1 MSEEKNYI
9 LAEADYVVGM
19 KYKDIAAKYGVSI
32 NTVKSWKKRY
42 AWSRD
47 KKTECIQKGCTQNK
61 KGAHK
66 KEAVA
71 EDVSQVAIND
81 ELTDQQQL
89 FCLYQSRMFNYTKA
103 YMKAYPGC
111 TYASAAVLG
120 SRLMKNPAI
129 RKEIEQLKQNHMNRE
144 LLKQEDIFQKF
155 MDIAFADVTDYVSFG
170 RENIQVMGAFG
181 PIMVENKETGEK
193 EVNTVKFK
201 QSEKVDG
208 TLITEVKQ
216 GKDGASIKLVDKMKA
231 LQWIADHM
239 DMATAEQKAK
249 IEQIN
254 ARTEQIRNN
263 DNDDGEDGVVIVNDA
278 PKDIG
283 YSDTEIPSDI
293 QQQDN

>member
-1 MSEEKNYI
+1 MNEEKNYI
-9 LAEADYVVGM
+9 LAESDYVAGM

-71 EDVSQVAIND
+71 EDVSQVVIND

-120 SRLMKNPAI
+120 SRLMKNPVI

-144 LLKQEDIFQKF
+144 LLKQEDIFQKY
-155 MDIAFADVTDYVSFG
+155 MDIAFADMNDFMSFGQEEIETDY
-170 RENIQVMGAFG
+170 G
-181 PIMVENKETGEK
+181 PRMVNSVRLKESD
-193 EVNTVKFK
+193 
-201 QSEKVDG
+201 QVDG

-216 GKDGASIKLVDKMKA
+216 GRDGVSVKLADRMKA
-231 LQWIADHM
+231 IDWLADHM
-239 DMATAEQKAK
+239 DIATAEQKAK
-249 IEQIN
+249 IEQIR
-254 ARTEQIRNN
+254 AKTAIMSGTSEEETE
-263 DNDDGEDGVVIVNDA
+263 DDGFIEALKGEVADVW
-278 PKDIG
+278 
-283 YSDTEIPSDI
+283 EEE
-293 QQQDN
+293 

>member
-1 MSEEKNYI
+1 MNEEKNYI
-9 LAEADYVVGM
+9 LAESDYVAGM
-19 KYKDIAAKYGVSI
+19 KYKDIAAKYEVSI

-42 AWSRD
+42 AWSRN
-47 KKTECIQKGCTQNK
+47 KKTGCIQKGCTQNK

-71 EDVSQVAIND
+71 EDVSQVIIND
-81 ELTDQQQL
+81 ELTDQQKL

-120 SRLMKNPAI
+120 SRLMKNQLI
-129 RKEIEQLKQNHMNRE
+129 RKTIEQLKQNHMNRE
-144 LLKQEDIFQKF
+144 MLKQEDIFQKY
-155 MDIAFADVTDYVSFG
+155 MDIAFADMNDFMSFGQEEIETDY
-170 RENIQVMGAFG
+170 G
-181 PIMVENKETGEK
+181 PRMVNSVRLKESD
-193 EVNTVKFK
+193 
-201 QSEKVDG
+201 QVDG

-216 GKDGASIKLVDKMKA
+216 GRDGVSVKLADRMKA
-231 LQWIADHM
+231 IDWLADHM
-239 DMATAEQKAK
+239 DIATAEQKAK
-249 IEQIN
+249 IEQIR
-254 ARTEQIRNN
+254 AKTEQIRNN

>member
-1 MSEEKNYI
+1 M
-9 LAEADYVVGM
+9 AESDYVAGM
-19 KYKDIAAKYGVSI
+19 KYKDIAAKYGVSM

-42 AWSRD
+42 AWSRN
-47 KKTECIQKGCTQNK
+47 KKTGCIQKGCTQNK

-71 EDVSQVAIND
+71 EDVSQVVIND

-120 SRLMKNPAI
+120 SRLMKNQLI
-129 RKEIEQLKQNHMNRE
+129 RETIEQLKQNHMNRE
-144 LLKQEDIFQKF
+144 MLKQEDIFQKY
-155 MDIAFADVTDYVSFG
+155 MDIAFADMNDFMSFGQEEIETDY
-170 RENIQVMGAFG
+170 G
-181 PIMVENKETGEK
+181 PRMVNSVRLKESD
-193 EVNTVKFK
+193 
-201 QSEKVDG
+201 QVDG

-216 GKDGASIKLVDKMKA
+216 GRDGVSVKLADRMKA
-231 LQWIADHM
+231 IDWLADHM
-239 DMATAEQKAK
+239 DIATAEQKAK
-249 IEQIN
+249 IEQIR
-254 ARTEQIRNN
+254 AKTEQIRNN

>member
-1 MSEEKNYI
+1 MNEEKNYI
-9 LAEADYVVGM
+9 LAESDYVAGM

-47 KKTECIQKGCTQNK
+47 KKTGCIKKGCTQNK

-71 EDVSQVAIND
+71 EDVSRVAIND

-120 SRLMKNPAI
+120 SRLMKNPVI

-144 LLKQEDIFQKF
+144 MLKQEDIFQKY
-155 MDIAFADVTDYVSFG
+155 MDIAFADMNDYISFGQEEIDTDY
-170 RENIQVMGAFG
+170 G
-181 PIMVENKETGEK
+181 PKKVNSVRLKESK
-193 EVNTVKFK
+193 DI
-201 QSEKVDG
+201 DG

-216 GKDGASIKLVDKMKA
+216 GRDGVSVKLADRMKA
-231 LQWIADHM
+231 IDWLADHM
-239 DMATAEQKAK
+239 DIATAEQKAK
-249 IEQIN
+249 IEQIR
-254 ARTEQIRNN
+254 AKTAIMSGTSEEETE
-263 DNDDGEDGVVIVNDA
+263 DDGFIEALKGEVADVW
-278 PKDIG
+278 
-283 YSDTEIPSDI
+283 EEE
-293 QQQDN
+293 

>member
-1 MSEEKNYI
+1 M
-9 LAEADYVVGM
+9 AESDYVAGM
-19 KYKDIAAKYGVSI
+19 KYKDIAAKYGVSM

-42 AWSRD
+42 AWSRN
-47 KKTECIQKGCTQNK
+47 KKTGCIQKGCTQNK

-71 EDVSQVAIND
+71 EDVSQVVIND

-120 SRLMKNPAI
+120 SRLMKNQLI
-129 RKEIEQLKQNHMNRE
+129 RETIEQLKQNHMNRE
-144 LLKQEDIFQKF
+144 MLKQEDIFQKY
-155 MDIAFADVTDYVSFG
+155 MDIAFADMNDFMSFGQEEIETDY
-170 RENIQVMGAFG
+170 G
-181 PIMVENKETGEK
+181 PRMVNSVRLKESD
-193 EVNTVKFK
+193 
-201 QSEKVDG
+201 QVDG

-216 GKDGASIKLVDKMKA
+216 GRDGVSVKLADRMKA
-231 LQWIADHM
+231 IDWLADHM
-239 DMATAEQKAK
+239 DIATAEQKAK
-249 IEQIN
+249 IEQIR
-254 ARTEQIRNN
+254 AKTEQIRNN

-283 YSDTEIPSDI
+283 YSDTEISSDI
-293 QQQDN
+293 QQQNN

>member
-1 MSEEKNYI
+1 MNEEKNYI
-9 LAEADYVVGM
+9 LAESDYVAGM

-32 NTVKSWKKRY
+32 NTVKSWKKRH
-42 AWSRD
+42 AWSRN
-47 KKTECIQKGCTQNK
+47 KKTKSTQKGCTQNK

-71 EDVSQVAIND
+71 EDVSQVVIND

-120 SRLMKNPAI
+120 SRLMKNQVI

-144 LLKQEDIFQKF
+144 MLKQEDIFQKY
-155 MDIAFADVTDYVSFG
+155 MDIAFADMNDFMSFGQEEIETDY
-170 RENIQVMGAFG
+170 G
-181 PIMVENKETGEK
+181 PRMVNSVRLKESD
-193 EVNTVKFK
+193 
-201 QSEKVDG
+201 QVDG

-216 GKDGASIKLVDKMKA
+216 GRDGVSVKLADRMKA
-231 LQWIADHM
+231 IDWLADHM
-239 DMATAEQKAK
+239 DIATAEQKAK
-249 IEQIN
+249 IEQIR
-254 ARTEQIRNN
+254 AKTEQIRNN

-283 YSDTEIPSDI
+283 YSDTEISSDI
-293 QQQDN
+293 QQQNN

>member
-1 MSEEKNYI
+1 MNEEKNYI
-9 LAEADYVVGM
+9 LAESDYVAGM

-47 KKTECIQKGCTQNK
+47 KKTGCIKKGCTQNK

-71 EDVSQVAIND
+71 EDVSRVAIND

-120 SRLMKNPAI
+120 SRLMKNQLI
-129 RKEIEQLKQNHMNRE
+129 RETIEQLKQNHMNRE
-144 LLKQEDIFQKF
+144 MLKQEDIFQKY
-155 MDIAFADVTDYVSFG
+155 MDIAFADMNDFMSFGQEEIETDY
-170 RENIQVMGAFG
+170 G
-181 PIMVENKETGEK
+181 PRMVNSVRLKESD
-193 EVNTVKFK
+193 
-201 QSEKVDG
+201 QVDG

-216 GKDGASIKLVDKMKA
+216 GRDGVSVKLADRMKA
-231 LQWIADHM
+231 IDWLADHM
-239 DMATAEQKAK
+239 DIATAEQKAK
-249 IEQIN
+249 IEQIR
-254 ARTEQIRNN
+254 AKTAIMSGTSEEETE
-263 DNDDGEDGVVIVNDA
+263 DDGFIEALKGEVADVW
-278 PKDIG
+278 
-283 YSDTEIPSDI
+283 EEE
-293 QQQDN
+293 

>member
-1 MSEEKNYI
+1 LNEEKNYI
-9 LAEADYVVGM
+9 LAESDYVAGM
-19 KYKDIAAKYGVSI
+19 KYKDIAAKYGVSM

-42 AWSRD
+42 AWSRN
-47 KKTECIQKGCTQNK
+47 KKTGCIQKGCTQNK

-71 EDVSQVAIND
+71 EDVSQVVIND

-120 SRLMKNPAI
+120 SRLMKNQLI
-129 RKEIEQLKQNHMNRE
+129 RETIEQLKQNHMNRE
-144 LLKQEDIFQKF
+144 MLKQEDIFQKY
-155 MDIAFADVTDYVSFG
+155 MDIAFADMNDFMSFGQEEIETDY
-170 RENIQVMGAFG
+170 G
-181 PIMVENKETGEK
+181 PRMVNSVRLKESD
-193 EVNTVKFK
+193 
-201 QSEKVDG
+201 QVDG

-216 GKDGASIKLVDKMKA
+216 GRDGVSVKLADRMKA
-231 LQWIADHM
+231 IDWLADHM
-239 DMATAEQKAK
+239 DIATAEQKAK
-249 IEQIN
+249 IEQIR
-254 ARTEQIRNN
+254 AKTEQIRNN

-283 YSDTEIPSDI
+283 YSDTEISSDI
-293 QQQDN
+293 QQQNN

>member
-1 MSEEKNYI
+1 MNEEKNYI
-9 LAEADYVVGM
+9 LAESDYVAGM

-42 AWSRD
+42 AWSRN
-47 KKTECIQKGCTQNK
+47 KKTGCIQKGCTQNK

-71 EDVSQVAIND
+71 EDVSQVVIND

-120 SRLMKNPAI
+120 SRLMKNPVI

-144 LLKQEDIFQKF
+144 LLKQEDIFQKY

-170 RENIQVMGAFG
+170 QEEIETDYG
-181 PIMVENKETGEK
+181 PRMVNSVRLKE
-193 EVNTVKFK
+193 
-201 QSEKVDG
+201 SDKVDG

-216 GKDGASIKLVDKMKA
+216 GRDGVSVKLADRMKA
-231 LQWIADHM
+231 IDWLADHM
-239 DMATAEQKAK
+239 DIATAEQKAK
-249 IEQIN
+249 IEQIR
-254 ARTEQIRNN
+254 AKTAIMSGTSEEETE
-263 DNDDGEDGVVIVNDA
+263 DDGFIEALKGEVADVW
-278 PKDIG
+278 
-283 YSDTEIPSDI
+283 EEE
-293 QQQDN
+293 

>member
-1 MSEEKNYI
+1 MNEEKNYI
-9 LAEADYVVGM
+9 LAESDYVTGM
-19 KYKDIAAKYGVSI
+19 KYKDIAAKYGVSM

-42 AWSRD
+42 AWSRN
-47 KKTECIQKGCTQNK
+47 KKTGCIQKGCTQNK

-71 EDVSQVAIND
+71 EDVSQVVIND

-120 SRLMKNPAI
+120 SRLMKNPVI

-144 LLKQEDIFQKF
+144 LLKQEDIFQKY
-155 MDIAFADVTDYVSFG
+155 MDIAFADMNDFISFGQEEIETDY
-170 RENIQVMGAFG
+170 G
-181 PIMVENKETGEK
+181 PRMVNSVRLKESD
-193 EVNTVKFK
+193 
-201 QSEKVDG
+201 QVDG

-216 GKDGASIKLVDKMKA
+216 GRDGVSVKLADRMKA
-231 LQWIADHM
+231 IDWLADHM
-239 DMATAEQKAK
+239 DIATAEQKAK
-249 IEQIN
+249 IEQIR
-254 ARTEQIRNN
+254 AKTEQIRNN

>member
-47 KKTECIQKGCTQNK
+47 KKTGCIQKGCTQNK

-71 EDVSQVAIND
+71 EDVSQVVIND

-120 SRLMKNPAI
+120 SRLMKNPVI

-144 LLKQEDIFQKF
+144 LLKQEDIFQKY
-155 MDIAFADVTDYVSFG
+155 MDIAFADMNDFMSFGQEEIETDY
-170 RENIQVMGAFG
+170 G
-181 PIMVENKETGEK
+181 PRMVNSVRLKESD
-193 EVNTVKFK
+193 
-201 QSEKVDG
+201 QVDG

-216 GKDGASIKLVDKMKA
+216 GRDGVSVKLADRMKA
-231 LQWIADHM
+231 IDWLADHM
-239 DMATAEQKAK
+239 DIATAEQKAK
-249 IEQIN
+249 IEQIR
-254 ARTEQIRNN
+254 AKTAIMSGTSEEETE
-263 DNDDGEDGVVIVNDA
+263 DDGFIEALKGEVADVW
-278 PKDIG
+278 
-283 YSDTEIPSDI
+283 EEE
-293 QQQDN
+293 

>member
-1 MSEEKNYI
+1 MNEEKNYI
-9 LAEADYVVGM
+9 LAESDYVAGM

-42 AWSRD
+42 AWSRN

-71 EDVSQVAIND
+71 EDVSQVVIND

-120 SRLMKNPAI
+120 SRLMKNQLI
-129 RKEIEQLKQNHMNRE
+129 RKTIEQLKQNHMNRE
-144 LLKQEDIFQKF
+144 MLKQEDIFQKY
-155 MDIAFADVTDYVSFG
+155 MDIAFADMNDFMSFGQEEIETDY
-170 RENIQVMGAFG
+170 G
-181 PIMVENKETGEK
+181 PRMVNSVRLKESD
-193 EVNTVKFK
+193 
-201 QSEKVDG
+201 QVDG

-216 GKDGASIKLVDKMKA
+216 GRDGVSVKLADRMKA
-231 LQWIADHM
+231 IDWLADHM
-239 DMATAEQKAK
+239 DIATAEQKAK
-249 IEQIN
+249 IEQIR
-254 ARTEQIRNN
+254 AKTAIMSGTSEEETE
-263 DNDDGEDGVVIVNDA
+263 DDGFIEALKGEVADVW
-278 PKDIG
+278 
-283 YSDTEIPSDI
+283 EEE
-293 QQQDN
+293 

>member
-1 MSEEKNYI
+1 MNEEKNYI
-9 LAEADYVVGM
+9 LAESDYVTGM

-42 AWSRD
+42 AWSRN
-47 KKTECIQKGCTQNK
+47 KKTKSTQKGCTQNK

-71 EDVSQVAIND
+71 EDVSQVVIND

-120 SRLMKNPAI
+120 SRLMKNPVI

-144 LLKQEDIFQKF
+144 LLKQEDIFQKY
-155 MDIAFADVTDYVSFG
+155 MDIAFADMNDFMSFGQEEIETDY
-170 RENIQVMGAFG
+170 G
-181 PIMVENKETGEK
+181 PRMVNSVRLKESD
-193 EVNTVKFK
+193 
-201 QSEKVDG
+201 QVDG

-216 GKDGASIKLVDKMKA
+216 ARDGVSVKLADRMKA
-231 LQWIADHM
+231 IDWLADHM
-239 DMATAEQKAK
+239 DIATAEQKAK
-249 IEQIN
+249 IEQIR
-254 ARTEQIRNN
+254 AKTAIMSGTSEEETE
-263 DNDDGEDGVVIVNDA
+263 DDGFIEALKGEVANVW
-278 PKDIG
+278 
-283 YSDTEIPSDI
+283 EEE
-293 QQQDN
+293 

>member
-1 MSEEKNYI
+1 MNEEKNYI
-9 LAEADYVVGM
+9 LAESDYVAGM

-42 AWSRD
+42 AWSRN
-47 KKTECIQKGCTQNK
+47 KKTGCIQKGCTQNK

-71 EDVSQVAIND
+71 EDVSQVVIND

-120 SRLMKNPAI
+120 SRLMKNPVI

-144 LLKQEDIFQKF
+144 MLKQEDIFQKY
-155 MDIAFADVTDYVSFG
+155 MDIAFADMNDYISFGQEEIDTDY
-170 RENIQVMGAFG
+170 G
-181 PIMVENKETGEK
+181 PKKVNSVRLKESK
-193 EVNTVKFK
+193 DI
-201 QSEKVDG
+201 DG

-216 GKDGASIKLVDKMKA
+216 GRDGVSVKLADRMKA
-231 LQWIADHM
+231 IDWLADHM
-239 DMATAEQKAK
+239 DIATAEQKAK
-249 IEQIN
+249 IEQIR
-254 ARTEQIRNN
+254 AKTAIMSGTSEEETE
-263 DNDDGEDGVVIVNDA
+263 DDGFIEALKGEVADVW
-278 PKDIG
+278 
-283 YSDTEIPSDI
+283 EEE
-293 QQQDN
+293 

>member
-1 MSEEKNYI
+1 MNEEKNYI
-9 LAEADYVVGM
+9 LAESDYVAGM

-42 AWSRD
+42 AWSRN
-47 KKTECIQKGCTQNK
+47 KKTKCIKKGCTQNK

-71 EDVSQVAIND
+71 EDISQVVIND

-103 YMKAYPGC
+103 YMKAYPDC

-144 LLKQEDIFQKF
+144 MLKQEDIFQKY
-155 MDIAFADVTDYVSFG
+155 MDIAFADMNDYMSFG
-170 RENIQVMGAFG
+170 REEIETDNG
-181 PIMVENKETGEK
+181 PRMVNSVRLKESD
-193 EVNTVKFK
+193 
-201 QSEKVDG
+201 QVDG

-216 GKDGASIKLVDKMKA
+216 GRDGVSVKLADRMKA
-231 LQWIADHM
+231 IDWLADHM
-239 DMATAEQKAK
+239 DIATAEQKAK
-249 IEQIN
+249 IEQIKAN
-254 ARTEQIRNN
+254 TERIKNN
-263 DNDDGEDGVVIVNDA
+263 DGDVKDDTVQSWMDAVKKARESDG
-278 PKDIG
+278 
-283 YSDTEIPSDI
+283 
-293 QQQDN
+293 

>member
-1 MSEEKNYI
+1 MNEEKNYI
-9 LAEADYVVGM
+9 LAESDYVAGM

-47 KKTECIQKGCTQNK
+47 KKTGCIPKGCTQNK

-71 EDVSQVAIND
+71 EDVSQVVIND

-120 SRLMKNPAI
+120 SRLMKNQLI
-129 RKEIEQLKQNHMNRE
+129 RETIEQLKQNHMNRE
-144 LLKQEDIFQKF
+144 MLKQEDIFQKY
-155 MDIAFADVTDYVSFG
+155 MDIAFADMNDYMSFGQEEIETDY
-170 RENIQVMGAFG
+170 G
-181 PIMVENKETGEK
+181 PRMINSVRLKESD
-193 EVNTVKFK
+193 
-201 QSEKVDG
+201 QVDG

-216 GKDGASIKLVDKMKA
+216 GRDGVSVKLADRMKA
-231 LQWIADHM
+231 IDWLADHM
-239 DMATAEQKAK
+239 DIATAEQKAK
-249 IEQIN
+249 IEQIR
-254 ARTEQIRNN
+254 AKTAIMSGTSEEETE
-263 DNDDGEDGVVIVNDA
+263 DDGFIEALKGEVADVW
-278 PKDIG
+278 
-283 YSDTEIPSDI
+283 EEE
-293 QQQDN
+293 

>member
-9 LAEADYVVGM
+9 LAEADYVSGM
-19 KYKDIAAKYGVSI
+19 KYKDIAAKYEVSI

-42 AWSRD
+42 AWSRN
-47 KKTECIQKGCTQNK
+47 KKTDCTKKGCTQNK

-71 EDVSQVAIND
+71 EDVSQVVIND

-120 SRLMKNPAI
+120 SRLMKNQLI
-129 RKEIEQLKQNHMNRE
+129 RETIEQLKQNHMNRE
-144 LLKQEDIFQKF
+144 MLKQEDIFQKY

-170 RENIQVMGAFG
+170 RENIQVIGAFG
-181 PIMVENKETGEK
+181 PVMVENKETGEKEVLEK

-201 QSEKVDG
+201 QSEDVDG

-216 GKDGASIKLVDKMKA
+216 GKDGVSIKLVDKMKA
-231 LQWIADHM
+231 LQWLADHM
-239 DMATAEQKAK
+239 DIATAEQKAK
-249 IEQIN
+249 IEQIR
-254 ARTEQIRNN
+254 AKTAIMSGTSEEETE
-263 DNDDGEDGVVIVNDA
+263 DDGFIEALKGEVADVW
-278 PKDIG
+278 
-283 YSDTEIPSDI
+283 EEE
-293 QQQDN
+293 

>member
-1 MSEEKNYI
+1 
-9 LAEADYVVGM
+9 
-19 KYKDIAAKYGVSI
+19 
-32 NTVKSWKKRY
+32 
-42 AWSRD
+42 
-47 KKTECIQKGCTQNK
+47 
-61 KGAHK
+61 
-66 KEAVA
+66 
-71 EDVSQVAIND
+71 
-81 ELTDQQQL
+81 
-89 FCLYQSRMFNYTKA
+89 
-103 YMKAYPGC
+103 
-111 TYASAAVLG
+111 
-120 SRLMKNPAI
+120 MKNPVI

-144 LLKQEDIFQKF
+144 MLKQEDIFQKF

-181 PIMVENKETGEK
+181 PVMVENKETGEKEVLEK

-201 QSEKVDG
+201 QSEDVDG

-231 LQWIADHM
+231 LQWLADHM
-239 DMATAEQKAK
+239 DIATAEQKAK
-249 IEQIN
+249 IEQIR
-254 ARTEQIRNN
+254 AKTEQIRNN

>member
-1 MSEEKNYI
+1 MNEEKNYI
-9 LAEADYVVGM
+9 LAESDYVAGM
-19 KYKDIAAKYGVSI
+19 KYKDIAAKYGVSM

-42 AWSRD
+42 AWSRN
-47 KKTECIQKGCTQNK
+47 KKTKSTQKGCTQNK

-71 EDVSQVAIND
+71 EDVSQVVIND

-120 SRLMKNPAI
+120 SRLMKNPVI

-155 MDIAFADVTDYVSFG
+155 MDIAFADMNDFMSFGQEEIETDY
-170 RENIQVMGAFG
+170 G
-181 PIMVENKETGEK
+181 PRMVNSVRLKESD
-193 EVNTVKFK
+193 
-201 QSEKVDG
+201 QVDG

-216 GKDGASIKLVDKMKA
+216 GRDGVSVKLADRMKA
-231 LQWIADHM
+231 IDWLADHM
-239 DMATAEQKAK
+239 DIATAEQKAK
-249 IEQIN
+249 IEQIR
-254 ARTEQIRNN
+254 AKTAIMSGTSEEETE
-263 DNDDGEDGVVIVNDA
+263 DDGFIEALKGEVEDVW
-278 PKDIG
+278 
-283 YSDTEIPSDI
+283 EEE
-293 QQQDN
+293 

>member
-1 MSEEKNYI
+1 MNEEKNYI
-9 LAEADYVVGM
+9 LAESDYVAGM
-19 KYKDIAAKYGVSI
+19 KYKDIAAKYGVSM

-42 AWSRD
+42 AWSRN

-71 EDVSQVAIND
+71 EDVSQVVIND

-120 SRLMKNPAI
+120 SRLMKNPVI

-144 LLKQEDIFQKF
+144 MLKQEDIFQKY
-155 MDIAFADVTDYVSFG
+155 MDIAFADMNDFMSFGQEEIETDY
-170 RENIQVMGAFG
+170 G
-181 PIMVENKETGEK
+181 PRMVNSVRLKESD
-193 EVNTVKFK
+193 
-201 QSEKVDG
+201 QVDG

-216 GKDGASIKLVDKMKA
+216 GRDGVSVKLADRMKA
-231 LQWIADHM
+231 IDWLADHM
-239 DMATAEQKAK
+239 DIATAEQKAK
-249 IEQIN
+249 IEQIR
-254 ARTEQIRNN
+254 AKTAIMSGTSEEETE
-263 DNDDGEDGVVIVNDA
+263 DDGFIEALKGEVADVW
-278 PKDIG
+278 
-283 YSDTEIPSDI
+283 EEE
-293 QQQDN
+293 

>member
-1 MSEEKNYI
+1 MNEEKNYI
-9 LAEADYVVGM
+9 LAESDYVAGM

-42 AWSRD
+42 AWSRN
-47 KKTECIQKGCTQNK
+47 KKTGCIQKGCTQNK

-71 EDVSQVAIND
+71 EDVSQVVIND
-81 ELTDQQQL
+81 ELTDQQL

-120 SRLMKNPAI
+120 SRLMKNPVI

-144 LLKQEDIFQKF
+144 LLKQEDIFQKY

-181 PIMVENKETGEK
+181 PVMVENKETGEKEVLEK

-201 QSEKVDG
+201 QSEDVDG

-231 LQWIADHM
+231 LQWLADHM
-239 DMATAEQKAK
+239 DIATAEQKAK
-249 IEQIN
+249 IEQIR
-254 ARTEQIRNN
+254 AKTAIMSGTSEEETE
-263 DNDDGEDGVVIVNDA
+263 DDGFIEALKGEVADVW
-278 PKDIG
+278 
-283 YSDTEIPSDI
+283 EEE
-293 QQQDN
+293 